1 MRLYLLILVCC
12 LSGPV
17 QAREKNLLVLGDSIS
32 AGYGLALKQGWVH
45 LLQQRLDDLGYRYE
59 VNNASVSGDTTRGA
73 RTRLAK
79 ILKQQQPQVS
89 IIELGGN
96 DGLRGLSLQEMSA
109 NLAAIVNELALHD
122 SCVLLVPMRLPPNYG
137 KVYNDRFEAVYQDLA
152 QTHDIVLADFIL
164 QGVADNAELMQSDGI
179 HPRVEAQQLML
190 DNVWTSLRPLL
201 EKE

>member
-1 MRLYLLILVCC
+1 MRLYLVILVCC

-17 QAREKNLLVLGDSIS
+17 EAQEKTLLVLGDSIS

-45 LLQQRLDDLGYRYE
+45 LLQQRLGDLGYRYE

-79 ILKQQQPQVS
+79 ILKQQKPQVS
-89 IIELGGN
+89 IVELGGN
-96 DGLRGLSLQEMSA
+96 DGLRGLSLQEMST
-109 NLAAIVNELALHD
+109 NLAAIVDALALHN
-122 SCVLLVPMRLPPNYG
+122 SRVLLVPMRLPPNYG

-152 QTHDIVLADFIL
+152 QTHDIVLAGFIL

-179 HPRVEAQQLML
+179 HPRAEAQPLML